1 MPCAALIQW
10 TPCIHWS
17 SLFTLQLQVP
27 WNWCLSAKAK
37 DRNYASTKGRA
48 TFLKKQLI
56 MLRQSKDRLIYLYKE
71 SEAKLYQVLVPCSS
85 AGYLF
90 APNVS
95 VAWPIWNICFTRR
108 SLAYIKPLILTKLVS
123 LHKTINTNKPV
134 VEVIKWRYLFKSN
147 ISVITFFTCQQ
158 SRQIRIMSMHSVR
171 MATYTIVYCVT
182 AEFCINKP
190 Y

>member
-1 MPCAALIQW
+1 MNHSEKYDEPLAYIGL
-10 TPCIHWS
+10 
-17 SLFTLQLQVP
+17 V
-27 WNWCLSAKAK
+27 CLLSESNGIDVFSAKANG
-37 DRNYASTKGRA
+37 RSYASTKGRA

-85 AGYLF
+85 AGYLS

-134 VEVIKWRYLFKSN
+134 VEVIK
-147 ISVITFFTCQQ
+147 
-158 SRQIRIMSMHSVR
+158 
-171 MATYTIVYCVT
+171 
-182 AEFCINKP
+182 
-190 Y
+190 

>member
-1 MPCAALIQW
+1 MKLQLEAKEKYSQINLLHEPFRKVWW

-17 SLFTLQLQVP
+17 SLFTLQLQVQ
-27 WNWCLSAKAK
+27 WNWCLLAKAK

-95 VAWPIWNICFTRR
+95 VAWPIWNICFTCR
-108 SLAYIKPLILTKLVS
+108 SLAYIKPLILTNQWWK
-123 LHKTINTNKPV
+123 
-134 VEVIKWRYLFKSN
+134 
-147 ISVITFFTCQQ
+147 
-158 SRQIRIMSMHSVR
+158 
-171 MATYTIVYCVT
+171 
-182 AEFCINKP
+182 
-190 Y
+190 